1 MLQQIMSLVCDLYD
15 LMMHLQTR
23 ITVSESNL
31 HRIDVLERENI
42 ELRQSLSELSDRV
55 RPFILTIGSDE
66 VQPWFERVEREL
78 ALNTATIQSR
88 LGVTDEERYAAY
100 DH

>member
-1 MLQQIMSLVCDLYD
+1 MSLVCDLYD

-42 ELRQSLSELSDRV
+42 ELRKSLSELSDRV

-88 LGVTDEERYAAY
+88 LGVTDDERYAAY